1 MPLKPRNC
9 ADRPARQN
17 IECRSLDFV
26 DVIAIP
32 RVADV
37 IAAFVQRPTSEIEEA
52 SKL

>member
-1 MPLKPRNC
+1 MPLKPRNST
-9 ADRPARQN
+9 DRPTRQN

-37 IAAFVQRPTSEIEEA
+37 IAALV
-52 SKL
+52 